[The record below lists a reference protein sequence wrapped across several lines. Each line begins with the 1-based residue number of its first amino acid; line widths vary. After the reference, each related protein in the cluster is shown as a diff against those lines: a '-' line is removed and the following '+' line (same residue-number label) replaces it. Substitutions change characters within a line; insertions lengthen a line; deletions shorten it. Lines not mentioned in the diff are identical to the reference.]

1 MSLWRLLGIA
11 LLIVGCGLVYFGWQ
25 ATDGLGEQAQE
36 LVTGQYSD
44 ETLCQ
49 LIGGA
54 AAAVVGLML
63 TLFGGK
69 TR

>member
-1 MSLWRLLGIA
+1 MSVWRLLGVA
-11 LLIVGCGLVYFGWQ
+11 MLVVGCGLVYFGWQ
-25 ATDGLGEQAQE
+25 ATEGLGEQAQQ

-44 ETLCQ
+44 NTTWQ

-54 AAAVVGLML
+54 ATAVVGLL
-63 TLFGGK
+63 LALFGGK

>member
-1 MSLWRLLGIA
+1 MSLWRLIGIA

-25 ATDGLGEQAQE
+25 ATEALDEQARE

-44 ETLCQ
+44 ETTWQ

-54 AAAVVGLML
+54 AAAVVGLLL

>member
-1 MSLWRLLGIA
+1 MNLWRLIGIA
-11 LLIVGCGLVYFGWQ
+11 LLIVGLGLLYFGWQ
-25 ATDGLGEQAQE
+25 ATDALDEQVREA
-36 LVTGQYSD
+36 VTGQYSD
-44 ETLCQ
+44 DTLWQ

-54 AAAVVGLML
+54 AAAVVGLLL